1 MIPFPQ
7 HNDLPI
13 SRLAACFNNTSA
25 TYKFYWLLAILEGIQ
40 ENRKEI
46 GKLELFV
53 RMLSNAWYTV
63 NYFHV
68 SFGQQDLIQDTVRRL
83 KDVEGITIDEPK
95 GSINS
100 RLMAS
105 DSPETKRL
113 LLHFDKN
120 VPHWF
125 LSPWYP
131 KMAKTTIY
139 QLSQDN
145 VNQPLYH
152 LYKDRIIIDDVW
164 FEYLTRHI
172 RIIRDYIYWNLSLFL
187 QVRNPNVP
195 DIPNKLIKPAMRNSL
210 LKQRKFWDF
219 VIDVNGPLT
228 CIYTGKELYKGQYH
242 VEHFIPYS
250 FVSHDQIWNL
260 IPSDNSFNLT
270 KNNRLPPLERYFE
283 PFYALQQL
291 AIKTYLVNNLQEKLL
306 EDYFY
311 IGTDL
316 KKGLSKEKFYDVV
329 NPLVTIASNNG
340 FEFLT

>member
-1 MIPFPQ
+1 MHIFPFES
-7 HNDLPI
+7 NLPI
-13 SRLAACFNNTSA
+13 NRLAACFNNTSA
-25 TYKFYWLLAILEGIQ
+25 TYKFYWLLAILDTVQ
-40 ENRKEI
+40 ENRKDI

-53 RMLSNAWYTV
+53 RMISNAWYTV

-83 KDVEGITIDEPK
+83 KDIEGIRIDEQK
-95 GSINS
+95 ASIIL

-105 DSPETKRL
+105 NRPETRKL
-113 LLHFDKN
+113 LFHFDKN

-131 KMAKTTIY
+131 KTDKNTIY

-145 VNQPLYH
+145 TGEPLYH
-152 LYKDRIIIDDVW
+152 LYKDSIVINDRW
-164 FEYLTRHI
+164 FAYLTRHV
-172 RIIRDYIYWNLSLFL
+172 RIIRDYIYWNLALFL

-228 CIYTGKELYKGQYH
+228 CIYTGRELFKGRYH

-260 IPSDNSFNLT
+260 IPADNSFNLT
-270 KNNRLPPLERYFE
+270 KNNKLPQLDRYFE
-283 PFYALQQL
+283 SFYALQEL
-291 AIKTYLVNNLQEKLL
+291 AIKTYLTNNPRERML

-316 KKGLSKEKFYDVV
+316 KEGVSKEKFFDVV

-340 FEFLT
+340 FEFLP